1 MLIGRTVAV
10 VCIVAFLLS
19 GAFASGETSIARSSV
34 GVDPGGNGS
43 TIYLK
48 AGSFV
53 PGPGIM
59 SVSKGGVYLVQFSGP
74 IRTAW
79 TAWFS
84 TIGDV
89 LGYIPNDAFIV
100 RVQSDDADRQLRDSG
115 IVRWVGEFKDEYRVS
130 QAFRSSTTDRI
141 SLLTFPGADNNRII
155 GLIND
160 YGARFESSTWLLG
173 GYKISVSGASRAL
186 IDALSHD
193 PDVSWIEPFHSG
205 ASRNDIAQWLIQSGK
220 TDLRPVWDHG
230 IHGEG
235 QMLGI
240 ADAGTDTAHDA
251 FKDSGRPVQVVQP
264 SNPKPPDLQHRKVV
278 NYWDF
283 GSMSSGHGTSTVSI
297 TSGDDTP
304 NGGNGQYNGMAPKD
318 KVSIQG
324 WNSIPNDITEFF
336 KAAYGD
342 GAKVHSDSW
351 GNDNGRYDA
360 WSIEVDQFTWNNTD
374 FLITIAIANRGP
386 SKNTISSPESAK
398 DCVAVGAGAKDTT
411 GDVDDYSAR
420 GPAEDGRLR
429 PLIIAPSHEV
439 AASAGSTNQY
449 GNAGSGTSFAT
460 PSTAGGIILIR
471 QYFQDGFYPSGKKN
485 PGDGF
490 NASASLMKAVLL
502 NGAVEMNGTGSHD
515 NPYNGMP
522 YPNVD
527 QGWGFINLDN
537 ALFFEGDARKLF
549 VADEKAGINTG
560 DSKEYQVYVESQAE
574 PLEVTLVYSDYPGQP
589 SASRNLV
596 NDLDL
601 EVTSPSGT
609 SYKGNV
615 FVKSGSPH
623 QSETGGGFDTLNNEE
638 GVLRYSPEP
647 GLWNIKVTGRD
658 VPKGPQH
665 FSLAATGAFAPPSGV
680 NIAAPK
686 GGEMLK
692 GGDDYTVSWSS
703 VGKIVKVDLA
713 YTTDNGATWTDISK
727 GQNPNGTFKWS
738 VPKVDSKQAMVRA
751 IGTDQDS
758 KTHESKTQ
766 LFFIDST
773 PPTSQVKPLPKVI
786 LNATFDLGLTSSDA
800 ISGVKEVEVLYRY
813 AGGSYQSGGKTNL
826 TKLKFTAP
834 KDGKYEFYSVAK
846 DNVSWVEVAPASP
859 DAWTIVDTVP
869 PSVTATT
876 PANGSKDV
884 ALETEVSIKFSEEMQ
899 KSVTESA
906 VSSSGG
912 SMADKRWD
920 ALNTTYTFNLSGLAQ
935 GVEYTISIS
944 SSAKDLASRPLAPYW
959 FKFKTVVDS
968 VPPEVVSV
976 TPQDAA
982 KDVPVDSKVAATF
995 SEEMSKAS
1003 AQSAFS
1009 ITPVVKGSFSWSGA
1023 VMTFTPTENMT
1034 NGTKYTLSITT
1045 VAKDL
1050 AGNALTTP
1058 FSSTFTTHSP
1068 PKPPGP
1074 GGLGS
1079 GGLLGLGM
1087 IVDLLLLIIIVVI
1100 IISVVALVASKR
1112 KRRKDV
1118 PDWATDGMY
1127 PPPEAMVPPQYAPQ
1141 PQDYQYQYPPQPQ
1154 QPPPQPPQYAY
1165 PPQPPPQRP
1174 PGY

>member
-19 GAFASGETSIARSSV
+19 GAFASGETSRAGGVV
-34 GVDPGGNGS
+34 GVDPGSNG
-43 TIYLK
+43 TMIYLK

-59 SVSKGGVYLVQFSGP
+59 SVSKGEVYLVQFAGP
-74 IRTAW
+74 IEPAW
-79 TAWFS
+79 TAWLS
-84 TIGDV
+84 TVGDL

-100 RVQSDDADRQLRDSG
+100 RIRDDDANQLLRDPG
-115 IVRWVGEFKDEYRVS
+115 IVRWVGEFKDEYRIS
-130 QAFRSSTTDRI
+130 PALRTSTSDRI
-141 SLLTFPGADNNRII
+141 ALLTFPGTDTSRII

-160 YGARFESSTWLLG
+160 HGARFESSTWLLG
-173 GYKISVSGASRAL
+173 GYKIGVSGASRAL
-186 IDALSHD
+186 VDALSHD
-193 PDVSWIEPFHSG
+193 KDISWIEPFNGG

-220 TDLRPVWDHG
+220 TDLRPIWDHG

-240 ADAGTDTAHDA
+240 ADAGTDTDHDA
-251 FKDSGRPVQVVQP
+251 FKDSSRPVQVVQP

-283 GSMSSGHGTSTVSI
+283 GSMSSGHGTSTASI

-318 KVSIQG
+318 KLSIQG
-324 WNSIPNDITEFF
+324 WSNIPNDITEFF
-336 KAAYGD
+336 NAAYGD

-360 WSIEVDQFTWNNTD
+360 WSIEVDQFTWNRTD
-374 FLITIAIANRGP
+374 FLVTIAIANRGP

-398 DCVAVGAGAKDTT
+398 NCVAVGAGAKDTS

-429 PLIIAPSHEV
+429 PLIVGPSHEV
-439 AASAGSTNQY
+439 AASAGSKNQY
-449 GNAGSGTSFAT
+449 SNAGSGTSFAT
-460 PSTAGGIILIR
+460 PSTAGGIMLIR

-485 PGDGF
+485 PSDGF

-502 NGAVEMNGTGSHD
+502 NGAVEMNGTGAHD

-527 QGWGFINLDN
+527 QGWGFISLDN

-560 DSKEYQVYVESQAE
+560 DSKEYQVYVESQGE

-623 QSETGGGFDTLNNEE
+623 QSETGGSFDTLNNEE
-638 GVLRYSPEP
+638 GVLRYSPES

-665 FSLAATGAFAPPSGV
+665 FSIAATGALAPPSGV

-773 PPTSQVKPLPKVI
+773 PPVSQVQSLPKVT
-786 LNATFDLGLTSSDA
+786 LNSTFDLGLTSSDA
-800 ISGVKEVEVLYRY
+800 ISGVKDVEVFYRY
-813 AGGSYQSGGKTNL
+813 AGGSYQSAGKTNL
-826 TKLKFTAP
+826 SKMKFTAS
-834 KDGKYEFYSVAK
+834 KDGRYEFYSIAK
-846 DNVSWVEVAPASP
+846 DNVSWVEAAPAKP
-859 DAWTIVDTVP
+859 DAETLVDTQP
-869 PSVTATT
+869 PSVTSTT
-876 PANGSKDV
+876 PASGQKDV
-884 ALETEVSIKFSEEMQ
+884 ALEIEVTIKFSEEMART
-899 KSVTESA
+899 STEGA

-912 SMADKRWD
+912 TISDKKWED
-920 ALNTTYTFNLSGLAQ
+920 MNATFKFILSGLGQ
-935 GVEYTISIS
+935 GTEYTITIS
-944 SSAKDLASRPLAPYW
+944 PSAKDLADRPLAQYS
-959 FKFKTVVDS
+959 FKFTTVVDS
-968 VPPEVVSV
+968 EPPSIVSV
-976 TPQDAA
+976 TPEDN
-982 KDVPVDSKVAATF
+982 KKEVPVNTSITVTF
-995 SEEMSKAS
+995 SEEMNKNS
-1003 AQSAFS
+1003 AKSAFS
-1009 ITPVVKGSFSWSGA
+1009 VSPKVTGSFSWNGVA
-1023 VMTFTPTENMT
+1023 MTFKPSTNLT
-1034 NGTKYTLSITT
+1034 NGTKYTINVTT
-1045 VAKDL
+1045 AAKDL
-1050 AGNALTTP
+1050 AGNGLVAPHT
-1058 FSSTFTTHSP
+1058 SSFTSYAP

-1079 GGLLGLGM
+1079 GGLFGM
-1087 IVDLLLLIIIVVI
+1087 GMLVDILLLIIIVVI
-1100 IISVVALVASKR
+1100 VISVAALVAAKR
-1112 KRRKDV
+1112 RRRKDV

-1127 PPPEAMVPPQYAPQ
+1127 PPPEAMGQPQYASP
-1141 PQDYQYQYPPQPQ
+1141 PPGYQYPPPQ
-1154 QPPPQPPQYAY
+1154 QPPPPPQYGY
-1165 PPQPPPQRP
+1165 PPQYPPPPQRP
-1174 PGY
+1174 PPGY